1 MNIEEHDDVE
11 RDLKRLV
18 PGSVPAGLRQRI
30 LTASVESQ
38 KNAPLTPWMKWA
50 AVTCAVLIVFVLIA
64 EPLIG
69 RLEAVRMAA
78 LLNAGSAT
86 DEGGM
91 ARMEASDLAE
101 LAGIQGTEAAML
113 IRLQARITSAVREER
128 QRRFGEALKGLR
140 GWSKYETSENIN

>member
-1 MNIEEHDDVE
+1 
-11 RDLKRLV
+11 
-18 PGSVPAGLRQRI
+18 
-30 LTASVESQ
+30 
-38 KNAPLTPWMKWA
+38 LTPWMKWA

-64 EPLIG
+64 DPLIG

-91 ARMEASDLAE
+91 ARIEASDLAE
-101 LAGIQGTEAAML
+101 LAGIQGTEAAKL

-128 QRRFGEALKGLR
+128 RRRFGEALKGLR
-140 GWSKYETSENIN
+140 GWLEYETSENIN